1 MIKKNWSAKPNY
13 YLRWEEPRVVKRFS
27 DKTTNDFFQ
36 SEVFFLEKI
45 TKSVG
50 SVLDIGCASGR
61 IIELFNLHNDTIS
74 YTGVDIAPQSIENA
88 KLTYPNANFIVG
100 NALDINLEEK
110 FDLVNATGVF
120 QHEPAFAKLLEQMI
134 LWSKKFVLFDIK
146 IGDIAE
152 NIEDVKVS
160 FSGSK
165 DNPLYFI
172 ILNKDWIREHLGSL
186 DYISR
191 VKVFGYKT
199 SSPKAT
205 YPNEIGTL
213 ISAGVLLEIGNP
225 GHTAETIFEVNL
237 PEFS

>member
-1 MIKKNWSAKPNY
+1 MIKTNWSGRPNY
-13 YLRWEEPRVVKRFS
+13 YLRWEEPGVVKRFS
-27 DKTTNDFFQ
+27 DKPSNTFFQ
-36 SEVFFLEKI
+36 SEIFFIEKI
-45 TKSVG
+45 AKAVG

-61 IIELFNLHNDTIS
+61 MIELFNLHNDTVS
-74 YTGVDIAPQSIENA
+74 YTGIDIAPQSIENA
-88 KLTYPNANFIVG
+88 KLNYPGANFIVG
-100 NALDINLEEK
+100 NALDMNLEEK

-120 QHEPAFAKLLEQMI
+120 QHEPDFAKLLEKMI
-134 LWSKKFVLFDIK
+134 LWSTKFVLFDIK
-146 IGDIAE
+146 IGNIGE
-152 NIEDVKVS
+152 NIVDIKVS

-165 DNPLYFI
+165 DNPLYFV

-186 DYISR
+186 DYISKVR
-191 VKVFGYKT
+191 VFGYKT

-213 ISAGVLLEIGNP
+213 ISAGVLLEIGDP